1 MKPAPFDYFAPTS
14 VDEVVSLL
22 VQRGDEA
29 KLLAGGQSLMP
40 LLALRL
46 ATPET
51 VVDLN
56 LVQTLN
62 YLDDRGD
69 VLAIGALA
77 RQRAVEKL
85 DGLARRCPMV
95 ADAVGLVGHVPI
107 RNRGTVVGSLAH
119 ADPAAEWPALAL
131 ALDAEIDV
139 VGPNGSRTVPASDF
153 FLMYLTTA
161 LEPDELATEV
171 RVHLP
176 AGRVGSSFLEMAR
189 RHGDFAVVG
198 AGAVI
203 SLSDAATIDTARVVL
218 IGVGGTAVRIAEAEQ
233 ALVGQAPGA
242 DAFEEAAQAVR
253 RVIEPTGDIH
263 GSAEYR
269 RTIARTLT
277 RRALTCAAE
286 RAERGEYAA

>member
-1 MKPAPFDYFAPTS
+1 MKPAPFDYFTPDSTE
-14 VDEVVSLL
+14 EVVALL
-22 VQRGDEA
+22 AQHGDEA

-51 VVDLN
+51 IVDLN
-56 LVQTLN
+56 RVSALD
-62 YLDDRGD
+62 YIDDRGD

-85 DGLARRCPMV
+85 DGIAGRCPML
-95 ADAVGLVGHVPI
+95 ADAVRLVGHVPI
-107 RNRGTVVGSLAH
+107 RNRGTVVGSLTH

-139 VGPNGSRTVPASDF
+139 VGPNGQRTMPASSF
-153 FLMYLTTA
+153 FFMYLTTA
-161 LEPDELATEV
+161 LEPDEVATEV

-176 AGRVGSSFLEMAR
+176 QGRVGSSFLELAR

-198 AGAVI
+198 AGAVVT
-203 SLSDAATIDTARVVL
+203 LSDTSTIDSARVVL
-218 IGVGGTAVRIAEAEQ
+218 IGVGGTPIRVAEAEHV
-233 ALVGQAPGA
+233 LVGAEPGA
-242 DAFEEAAQAVR
+242 EAFDEAAQAVR
-253 RVIEPTGDIH
+253 GGIEPTGDIH

-269 RTIARTLT
+269 RTIAAALT
-277 RRALTCAAE
+277 RRALT
-286 RAERGEYAA
+286 RAVDRAGRGEYVA